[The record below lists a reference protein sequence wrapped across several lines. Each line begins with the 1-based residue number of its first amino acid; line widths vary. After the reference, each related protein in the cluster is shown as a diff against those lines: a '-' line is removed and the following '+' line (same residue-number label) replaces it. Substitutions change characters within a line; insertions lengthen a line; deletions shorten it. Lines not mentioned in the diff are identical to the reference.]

1 MFARWLHVR
10 LKAAEKALRHG
21 RIDDVYAAVQDP
33 ALRQHPRGQKLIDG
47 LLKPLTARVR
57 LHRQA
62 GRYRDALADLD
73 RIESLG
79 RATPEVETLRQQVL
93 ELMRD
98 GAAREAQDRAAYER
112 AADHVRAGRLETGRL
127 QVERLEDTHR
137 RAELNKE
144 LHQRRQRAAEL
155 LGEARAALER
165 EDVPA
170 ALRLWEETCRRHGH
184 TQDTDRF
191 ASRLANACRQ
201 SVQRWHREGQIG
213 TLVAAQ
219 AGVAALRAHAPALA
233 ECERLIAL
241 AGRATGQLAAREYTG
256 LRQTLLR
263 LKAAD
268 SDVTW
273 VTEAL
278 GALAKIAEG
287 QELLM
292 ASPLGLCASTAGHV
306 EGPVAA
312 WPADERPATVPASRR
327 DAQVLTEN
335 AVRLDR
341 PLLMLVDGGGS
352 SLLLSREQVRIGR
365 AGTTAAIDVPIPA
378 DLESHHADV
387 VRRGD
392 DYFLAAYGP
401 AEVNRKR
408 VTQALLRDGD
418 RIALGSGA
426 KLTFHKPSAKSES
439 AVLRLS
445 HRCRLEQDVG
455 DVILFRDTCLIGGGR
470 ACHVRTR
477 EDGQVVLFDRGGAL
491 CARQTGG
498 AGHLT
503 APPRAVVAG
512 ATLEFG
518 PVRVTVKPYGKGE
531 SI

>member
-10 LKAAEKALRHG
+10 LKAAEKALQQG
-21 RIDDVYAAVQDP
+21 RIDDVYAALQEP
-33 ALRQHPRGQKLIDG
+33 ALRQHARGLKLIDG
-47 LLKPLTARVR
+47 LAKPLSARAR

-79 RATPEVETLRQQVL
+79 RSTPDVAALRQQIL
-93 ELMRD
+93 DQMQDSAE
-98 GAAREAQDRAAYER
+98 REVDERAAFER
-112 AADHVRAGRLETGRL
+112 AADHVRAGRLDTGRL
-127 QVERLEDTHR
+127 QVERIDDTR
-137 RAELNKE
+137 RREQLGEELQ
-144 LHQRRQRAAEL
+144 QRRRRGEEL
-155 LGEARAALER
+155 LREATEALER
-165 EDVPA
+165 DNVLA
-170 ALRLWEETCRRHGH
+170 AMRLWDQTCRRHGH
-184 TQDTDRF
+184 TQDTARF
-191 ASRLANACRQ
+191 AQRLANACRQ
-201 SVQRWHREGQIG
+201 NVQRWHREGQIG

-219 AGVAALRAHAPALA
+219 VGITALRDHAPTLA
-233 ECERLIAL
+233 ETDLLIS
-241 AGRATGQLAAREYTG
+241 LAARAATQLASQDYTG

-268 SDVTW
+268 PDVPW
-273 VTEAL
+273 VTQAL
-278 GALAKIAEG
+278 QALAKVAEG

-292 ASPLGLCASTAGHV
+292 ASPLGLCASV
-306 EGPVAA
+306 EAPAPRSADIAPVAA
-312 WPADERPATVPASRR
+312 SPETVAAIQWEH
-327 DAQVLTEN
+327 DALTQN
-335 AVRLDR
+335 AIRLDR

-352 SLLLSREQVRIGR
+352 SLLLKREQVRIGR

-401 AEVNRKR
+401 AEVNRKP
-408 VTQALLRDGD
+408 VTHAMLRDGD
-418 RIALGSGA
+418 RIVLGGGA

-445 HRCRLEQDVG
+445 HRCRLDQDVS
-455 DVILFRDTCLIGGGR
+455 DVILFRDTCLIGGGA
-470 ACHVRTR
+470 ACHVRTS

-498 AGHLT
+498 DGHLT
-503 APPRAVVAG
+503 APPQAVVTG
-512 ATLEFG
+512 RTLEFG
-518 PVRVTVKPYGKGE
+518 GMCVTVKQYGKGA